1 MRAMVPAL
9 LVVVL
14 AGSSPQETPAPDP
27 SRPSLTDLRFMTG
40 CWRGASEAGA
50 VIEEYYTPP
59 SDNLI
64 LGVSRYTKAGKVI
77 SYEFTTI
84 AEAGDSDLVITPR
97 PAGQSPADF
106 HMTKL
111 ERGLVVWSNP
121 AHDFPTR
128 ILYRRVAAD
137 TLVARIEGPG
147 PGGTRSMEWRMGRAT
162 CGG

>member
-1 MRAMVPAL
+1 M
-9 LVVVL
+9 
-14 AGSSPQETPAPDP
+14 
-27 SRPSLTDLRFMTG
+27 
-40 CWRGASEAGA
+40 
-50 VIEEYYTPP
+50 
-59 SDNLI
+59 
-64 LGVSRYTKAGKVI
+64 I

-106 HMTKL
+106 HLTKL

-128 ILYRRVAAD
+128 ILYRRVAGD
-137 TLVARIEGPG
+137 TLVASIEGPG